1 MAARLL
7 ILMIEAFV
15 RIDAITDSGLAL
27 HRERGTNQ
35 SRMELSSKQFANIY
49 LEARTAARLFV
60 YVFDLQ

>member
-49 LEARTAARLFV
+49 LEARTAAWRCV
-60 YVFDLQ
+60 DVFDLQ